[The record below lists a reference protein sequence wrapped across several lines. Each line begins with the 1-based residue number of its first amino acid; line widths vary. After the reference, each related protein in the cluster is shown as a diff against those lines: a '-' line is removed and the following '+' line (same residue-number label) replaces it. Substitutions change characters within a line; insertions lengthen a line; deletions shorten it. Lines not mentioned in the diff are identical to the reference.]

1 VNNYELMVI
10 IHPDLDEEAANQA
23 LEKIKDWIVKSVV
36 RSKKLIIGASV
47 VWLTKSETERRR
59 LFLALRQHACLR
71 DRRIGKEFT
80 NSGTSHAIHDCCE
93 ISFLNNSLPVF
104 QGSRR
109 SKNG

>member
-1 VNNYELMVI
+1 V
-10 IHPDLDEEAANQA
+10 
-23 LEKIKDWIVKSVV
+23 KIRLIVKSGG
-36 RSKKLIIGASV
+36 KIEKLIIGASV
-47 VWLTKSETERRR
+47 GLLRNSETERRR